1 MTENPELVAMFKA
14 LADSSRLKIVGLL
27 AQQPYSVEQLAALLN
42 LKPSTV
48 SHHLAR
54 LSEAGLVSARA
65 ESSSNIYSLD
75 KTALEET
82 TRRILSR
89 EEMSEV
95 AADIDLDACDR
106 NVLADFTRPDGRLKT
121 IPARRKKLEVVLRR
135 VIKAFEPGTRY
146 SEQQVNE
153 ILARFHSDTATLR
166 RELVGSNLMQRE
178 GGGGEYWRVA

>member
-54 LSEAGLVSARA
+54 LSEVGLVSARA
-65 ESSSNIYSLD
+65 ESYCTIYSLD

-82 TRRILSR
+82 TRRIFSR
-89 EEMSEV
+89 EEMSEG
-95 AADIDLDACDR
+95 AADIDLDVGDC
-106 NVLADFTRPDGRLKT
+106 NVLADFTRPDGNLKT
-121 IPARRKKLEVVLRR
+121 IPAQKIGGRLAARHQSLRAGNPLQR
-135 VIKAFEPGTRY
+135 
-146 SEQQVNE
+146 
-153 ILARFHSDTATLR
+153 AT
-166 RELVGSNLMQRE
+166 G
-178 GGGGEYWRVA
+178 